1 MCRRPNLVARALVL
15 VAGGALVLGACG
27 GGDDG
32 AANSSSQVPVVAA
45 FYPLAEA
52 VRQVGGDAVRVT
64 DLTPAGAEPHDLELT
79 TRQVDALEDAD
90 LVVAMGHDFQPAVE
104 DVARRRAEEQTVFV
118 LDDLSIDAGDK
129 SVEKGGSNALDPHVW
144 LDPKL
149 MQEIVATVAE
159 SLGRVDPEHAASYSA
174 NAEAYSEQLAA
185 LDQEYAQGLAHCARD
200 EIVTAHEA
208 FGWLARRYGLEQHAI
223 AGIAPDQEPSADRI
237 AELSD
242 LAERDGVT
250 TIFTETLV
258 SPRVAETLARE
269 AGGLKTATLNPLEGL
284 GNDEIDAGADYLSVM
299 RDNLQ
304 LLRDALGCS

>member
-1 MCRRPNLVARALVL
+1 MPPTAAAR
-15 VAGGALVLGACG
+15 
-27 GGDDG
+27 
-32 AANSSSQVPVVAA
+32 VPVVAA

-90 LVVAMGHDFQPAVE
+90 LVVAMGHEFQPAVE

-129 SVEKGGSNALDPHVW
+129 SVEGGGSNALDPHVW

-185 LDQEYAQGLAHCARD
+185 LDQEYAARARALRTRRDRDGARGVRLAARGA
-200 EIVTAHEA
+200 TASSNMPSPA
-208 FGWLARRYGLEQHAI
+208 SPPTRSRRRIGS
-223 AGIAPDQEPSADRI
+223 PSC
-237 AELSD
+237 SD

-258 SPRVAETLARE
+258 SPRR
-269 AGGLKTATLNPLEGL
+269 GR
-284 GNDEIDAGADYLSVM
+284 DAGARSGRPEDRDVEPARGSRQRRDRRRCRLS
-299 RDNLQ
+299 
-304 LLRDALGCS
+304 LRDARQPAVAARCARVLVI

>member
-1 MCRRPNLVARALVL
+1 
-15 VAGGALVLGACG
+15 
-27 GGDDG
+27 
-32 AANSSSQVPVVAA
+32 
-45 FYPLAEA
+45 
-52 VRQVGGDAVRVT
+52 
-64 DLTPAGAEPHDLELT
+64 
-79 TRQVDALEDAD
+79 
-90 LVVAMGHDFQPAVE
+90 
-104 DVARRRAEEQTVFV
+104 
-118 LDDLSIDAGDK
+118 
-129 SVEKGGSNALDPHVW
+129 
-144 LDPKL
+144 

-185 LDQEYAQGLAHCARD
+185 LDQEYAQGLADCARD

-223 AGIAPDQEPSADRI
+223 AGIAPDQEPSAERI

-304 LLRDALGCS
+304 LLRDAVGARDLGRPRKHRRGRRGVGGVERDDRERQPPDSATFEFRSATRCSVAGSTPSMPCSAKPTNGDCKRK